1 MRRLVLLASLL
12 ALLGV
17 TFSTPAVAA
26 RPLTT
31 LTFDELPSQPVDG
44 VSIGGVT
51 FGFRIGGNPSDDA
64 FYNGL
69 GPGVTTYVQD
79 PSLEGSADGTLTL
92 QFDHPTTILRF
103 GIARNCFCTLTP
115 GVSVQLFSPG
125 GHHSQGLISRPTA
138 SLGTFSEALFSYVG
152 AAIQTAVITFPS
164 ANEAFRFALDNLTY
178 ASIGDA

>member
-164 ANEAFRFALDNLTY
+164 ANDAFRFALDNLTY
-178 ASIGDA
+178 ASIGDG

>member
-17 TFSTPAVAA
+17 AFSTPAQAA

-31 LTFDELPSQPVDG
+31 LTFGELPFQPVDG
-44 VSIGGVT
+44 LSFSGVT
-51 FGFRIGGNPSDDA
+51 FGFEIGGVPSGDA
-64 FYNGL
+64 VYNGL

-79 PSLEGSADGTLTL
+79 PSLEGSAFGTLTL

-103 GIARNCFCTLTP
+103 GIARNCVCTLTP

-125 GHHSQGLISRPTA
+125 GQHSQGQISLPTT

-152 AAIQTAVITFPS
+152 PAIQTAVITFPS
-164 ANEAFRFALDNLTY
+164 ANDAGRFALDNLTF
-178 ASIGDA
+178 ASVGGG